1 MSVKRRAQWS
11 VILTFAVGLALPGVL
26 LLLSDASET
35 HAGASMDLQGLPQ
48 ASSMIMTHHSSSV
61 EPPLNTPLFSDN
73 HPGTHNTH
81 ITVDDSGII
90 STSLNSIHSQSVH
103 LAHYIIF
110 EMWPDG
116 SIHPLRYQLVQLSAA
131 LNTLSNQD
139 LARRLQG
146 PRRDVQQLEIT
157 LKSSQGRTIYQNT
170 VQVPRWLR
178 GEFHVKEPMMAQ
190 ASIDGYFFPLERQ
203 TFVVRVPVIANTSLA
218 MRDCRARTIV
228 RFDLEQLARDT
239 PKIHIEPT
247 TQPRSGW
254 SSGSSA
260 NRVDLL
266 ILGDG
271 YTATQQTK
279 FANDAA
285 SIAADFFSISPYA
298 EYSNYVITHSL
309 HVPSAQAGA
318 DHPPYQEGCQDIS
331 CCGDPA
337 MLSDPLQGTVVDTAF
352 DARFCTYNIHR
363 LLTVDYSQ
371 VLAAAAAVPD
381 WDEILVIVNDPTYG
395 GSGGYFSVISVH
407 GSAPQIAQHEY
418 GHSFVGLADEY
429 ETPYPGCPPCSDIS
443 GWPCEVNVTD
453 VMTRSLIKW
462 SPWISPSTPIPTEP
476 EFDPAFANI
485 VGLFE
490 GARYMTTGMYRPG
503 QNCIMRSLGAPYCQV
518 PSQAYVL
525 TLYNG
530 GWGVPS
536 SGIRLIEPGSP
547 APTTDTIPL
556 WYPSNQVF
564 RADILQPIGG
574 PPVSIRWM
582 VNGVPDLVAHT
593 NTFTYTP
600 VISDVGNN
608 VEIQLLVQ
616 DMTPLVHPAMAGTS
630 LQSSHIWTVT
640 VNVAPSTV
648 AISASVTGTIYVD
661 YAFTATVNPTTT
673 IPITYVWQATG
684 QSPVTNTSD
693 LSNTVVF
700 TWIMPGHQ
708 SITITVSN
716 AGGTVTGTHAIT
728 LNAQP
733 PTDVVISGPE
743 TGLVNT
749 TDVFTATVVPPTA
762 TLPITYTWSPVPES
776 GQGTARVTY
785 TWAMTGPQTIV
796 VTAINAAGV
805 PVSDTHTIT
814 IETKKQWI
822 YLPIMLKNSR
832 P

>member
-1 MSVKRRAQWS
+1 
-11 VILTFAVGLALPGVL
+11 
-26 LLLSDASET
+26 
-35 HAGASMDLQGLPQ
+35 
-48 ASSMIMTHHSSSV
+48 
-61 EPPLNTPLFSDN
+61 
-73 HPGTHNTH
+73 
-81 ITVDDSGII
+81 
-90 STSLNSIHSQSVH
+90 
-103 LAHYIIF
+103 
-110 EMWPDG
+110 
-116 SIHPLRYQLVQLSAA
+116 
-131 LNTLSNQD
+131 
-139 LARRLQG
+139 
-146 PRRDVQQLEIT
+146 
-157 LKSSQGRTIYQNT
+157 
-170 VQVPRWLR
+170 
-178 GEFHVKEPMMAQ
+178 
-190 ASIDGYFFPLERQ
+190 
-203 TFVVRVPVIANTSLA
+203 
-218 MRDCRARTIV
+218 
-228 RFDLEQLARDT
+228 
-239 PKIHIEPT
+239 
-247 TQPRSGW
+247 
-254 SSGSSA
+254 
-260 NRVDLL
+260 
-266 ILGDG
+266 
-271 YTATQQTK
+271 
-279 FANDAA
+279 
-285 SIAADFFSISPYA
+285 
-298 EYSNYVITHSL
+298 
-309 HVPSAQAGA
+309 
-318 DHPPYQEGCQDIS
+318 
-331 CCGDPA
+331 
-337 MLSDPLQGTVVDTAF
+337 
-352 DARFCTYNIHR
+352 
-363 LLTVDYSQ
+363 
-371 VLAAAAAVPD
+371 
-381 WDEILVIVNDPTYG
+381 
-395 GSGGYFSVISVH
+395 
-407 GSAPQIAQHEY
+407 
-418 GHSFVGLADEY
+418 
-429 ETPYPGCPPCSDIS
+429 
-443 GWPCEVNVTD
+443 
-453 VMTRSLIKW
+453 MTRSLIKW

-490 GARYMTTGMYRPG
+490 GARYMTTGIYRPG
-503 QNCIMRSLGAPYCQV
+503 QSCIMRSLGAPYCQV

-582 VNGVPDLVAHT
+582 ANGVPDPVAHT

-616 DMTPLVHPAMAGTS
+616 DMTPLVHPAMAGIS

-648 AISASVTGTIYVD
+648 AISASVTGTVYAD

-684 QSPVTNTSD
+684 RSPVTNTSD

-708 SITITVSN
+708 SITVTASN

-785 TWAMTGPQTIV
+785 TWTRTGPQTIV
-796 VTAINAAGV
+796 VTATNAAGV
-805 PVSDTHTIT
+805 PMSDTHTIT